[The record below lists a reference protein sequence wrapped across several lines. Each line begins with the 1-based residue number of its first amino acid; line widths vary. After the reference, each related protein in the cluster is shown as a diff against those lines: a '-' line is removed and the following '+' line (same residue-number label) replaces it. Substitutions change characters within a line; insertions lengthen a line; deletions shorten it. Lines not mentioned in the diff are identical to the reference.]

1 MSKIRQERAAEQIQV
16 ILSELFL
23 HEVADP
29 RLDGVTVTEVT
40 IDRELKYA
48 NIYVNALGDDDR
60 EAEVIAGLESASGY
74 LRGQIAQRIDLRTAP
89 ILRFH
94 WDPRFRYVEE
104 INELLDSLDISPAS
118 GADET
123 KGDE

>member
-23 HEVADP
+23 REVADP